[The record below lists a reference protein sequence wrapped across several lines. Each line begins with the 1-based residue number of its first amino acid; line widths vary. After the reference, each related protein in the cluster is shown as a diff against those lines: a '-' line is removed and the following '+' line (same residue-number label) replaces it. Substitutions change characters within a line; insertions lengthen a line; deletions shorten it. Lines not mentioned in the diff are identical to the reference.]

1 MHAAEGQDK
10 AEFTA
15 RDRVAGVP
23 VPVPAVADDTS
34 KHGLAPVRCTEIVL
48 AGRKVRRI

>member
-1 MHAAEGQDK
+1 MHAAEGLASRE

-15 RDRVAGVP
+15 RAIVLQG
-23 VPVPAVADDTS
+23 VPAVADYTS

-48 AGRKVRRI
+48 VGRKVRRI

>member
-15 RDRVAGVP
+15 RLIVLQG
-23 VPVPAVADDTS
+23 VPAVADDTS
-34 KHGLAPVRCTEIVL
+34 KRGLAPVRCTEIVL